1 MILIKSFPCP
11 SYYCVYDNIVTFS
24 GLASLRQNAEED
36 YSTLLHLERV
46 LNMRDGGDFVPTLDT
61 PIIQHNRAY
70 LNSPLGFAGAGSS
83 GDHLTSNIGSRLK
96 KVERNLKTTAQYIQ
110 IIPCKSLR

>member
-1 MILIKSFPCP
+1 M
-11 SYYCVYDNIVTFS
+11 
-24 GLASLRQNAEED
+24 RQNAEED

-96 KVERNLKTTAQYIQ
+96 KVERNLKTAAQYIQ
-110 IIPCKSLR
+110 ILPC

>member
-1 MILIKSFPCP
+1 MI
-11 SYYCVYDNIVTFS
+11 TFL
-24 GLASLRQNAEED
+24 GLANLRQNAEED

-70 LNSPLGFAGAGSS
+70 LNSLPGFAGTGSS
-83 GDHLTSNIGSRLK
+83 GDHLTPNNGSRLK
-96 KVERNLKTTAQYIQ
+96 KVERNLSTLHHGISEFC
-110 IIPCKSLR
+110 P